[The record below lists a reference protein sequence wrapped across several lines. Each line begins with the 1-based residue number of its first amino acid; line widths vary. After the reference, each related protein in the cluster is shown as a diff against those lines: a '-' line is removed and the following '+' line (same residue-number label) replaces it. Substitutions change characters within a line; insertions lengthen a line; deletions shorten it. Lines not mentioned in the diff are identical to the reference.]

1 MTMTPRDLSETASLN
16 IEFYRKAAKALLKA
30 ARAGDRAANDR
41 LKATGIAGEHPKDV
55 HVLHVAQLAIAREHG
70 FASWPRFIA
79 FITES
84 RLDFQGLVTRFID
97 AATSDQ
103 RRARDLLADHPQLR
117 GAGVYVALVLGD
129 WRQVAAAIAADPEF
143 ATRKSG
149 PDSVEPLVYLCFS
162 RFGHHRAP
170 EAADLALTLRL
181 LLTHGA
187 DPDTAWASEHGPLS
201 CLYAACG
208 LNGNVEMTRLLL
220 EAGADPNDGESV
232 YHATE
237 QPDLT
242 CLRLLI
248 DHGAQIKGVNGL
260 KHMLDRESAEGLRLL
275 LDAGGDPNE
284 TNPQGDTALHWAVRR
299 NRSPA
304 IVEIL
309 LDYGADI
316 DAVRQDGR
324 TAYAL
329 AVVSGQ
335 TAVAECLAMR
345 GADTRLSALDAFVAG
360 QGSEVPKESAAS
372 PENARLLTHLA
383 ESGNLTGVDALL
395 KAGVPVDARGDGG
408 TTALHYACWRGNAAL
423 VKLLLVH
430 GAPLD
435 LADNMYKATPGGYL
449 HHGATNCGEGDYA
462 ESTRL
467 LIAAGFRDWDSP
479 SGHPKMD
486 AVLREEGII
495 SPA

>member
-1 MTMTPRDLSETASLN
+1 MTMTPKDLSETASLN
-16 IEFYRKAAKALLKA
+16 IEFYRKAAKALLKL

-41 LKATGIAGEHPKDV
+41 LKATGITGEP
-55 HVLHVAQLAIAREHG
+55 HVLHVAQMAIAREQG

-84 RLDFQGLVTRFID
+84 RLDFQGLVTRFIS

-103 RRARDLLADHPQLR
+103 RRARDLLADHPDLR
-117 GAGVYVALVLGD
+117 GAGVYVGLVLGD
-129 WRQVAAAIAADPEF
+129 WQQVARAIEADPEF

-162 RFGHHRAP
+162 RFGHHHAS
-170 EAADLALTLRL
+170 EAADLALTVRL
-181 LLTHGA
+181 LLNHGA
-187 DPDTAWASEHGPLS
+187 DPDTSLESEHGPLS

-208 LNGNVEMTRLLL
+208 LNGNVEITRLLL
-220 EAGADPNDGESV
+220 EAGADPNDGESL

-237 QPDLT
+237 QPDLS
-242 CLRLLI
+242 CLKLLI
-248 DHGAQIKGVNGL
+248 QHGARVNGVNGL
-260 KHMLDRESAEGLRLL
+260 KHMLDWESPEGLRLL

-304 IVEIL
+304 VIDIL
-309 LDYGADI
+309 LDHGADI
-316 DAVRQDGR
+316 DAVRRDGR

-335 TAVAECLAMR
+335 TNVAEVLASR
-345 GADTRLSALDAFVAG
+345 GADTRLSAIDAVVAG
-360 QGSEVPKESAAS
+360 QGGEVLKESALS

-383 ESGNLTGVDALL
+383 ESGNLAKVEALL
-395 KAGVPVDARGDGG
+395 EAGVPVDARGDGG
-408 TTALHYACWRGNAAL
+408 ITALHYACWRGNSAL
-423 VKLLLVH
+423 IKLLLAH

-462 ESTRL
+462 QSARL
-467 LIAAGFRDWDSP
+467 LIAAGFRAWDSP
-479 SGHPKMD
+479 SGNPKMD
-486 AVLREEGII
+486 AVLHEHGII
-495 SPA
+495 

>member
-1 MTMTPRDLSETASLN
+1 MTMTPKDLSETASLN

-41 LKATGIAGEHPKDV
+41 LKATGATGEH
-55 HVLHVAQLAIAREHG
+55 HVLHVAQLAIAREQG

-103 RRARDLLADHPQLR
+103 RRARDLLADHPELR
-117 GAGVYVALVLGD
+117 GAGVYVGLVLGD
-129 WRQVAAAIAADPEF
+129 WQRVAAAIEADPTF
-143 ATRKSG
+143 ATRPSG
-149 PDSVEPLVYLCFS
+149 PDTVEPLVYACFS
-162 RFGHHRAP
+162 RFGHNRAP

-181 LLTHGA
+181 LLNNGA
-187 DPDTAWASEHGPLS
+187 DPNTAWASEHGPLS

-220 EAGADPNDGESV
+220 EAGADPNDGESL

-237 QPDLT
+237 QPDLS
-242 CLRLLI
+242 CLKLLI
-248 DHGAQIKGVNGL
+248 QHGAQVNGVNGL
-260 KHMLDRESAEGLRLL
+260 KHMLDWESPEGVRLL
-275 LDAGGDPNE
+275 LDAGGNPNE

-304 IVEIL
+304 IVELL
-309 LDYGADI
+309 LDHGADI
-316 DAVRQDGR
+316 DAVRRDGR

-329 AVVSGQ
+329 AIVSGQ
-335 TAVAECLAMR
+335 TAVAEVLAAR
-345 GADTRLSALDAFVAG
+345 GADTRLSAIDAFVAG
-360 QGSEVPKESAAS
+360 QGGEVPKASALS
-372 PENARLLTHLA
+372 KQNARLLTHLA
-383 ESGNLTGVDALL
+383 ESGNLAGVEALL

-408 TTALHYACWRGNAAL
+408 NTALHYACWRGNAAL
-423 VKLLLVH
+423 IKLLLAH

-462 ESTRL
+462 ESARL

-479 SGHPKMD
+479 SGNPKMD
-486 AVLREEGII
+486 AVLHEHGII
-495 SPA
+495 